1 MQPCIAPVLIRAH
14 VDGVSSD
21 ISQKA
26 LLQDSQLRAGSK
38 MPAGRTDILLRLWW
52 SKTPSFCVE
61 HMPQ

>member
-38 MPAGRTDILLRLWW
+38 MPAGRTDILLRL
-52 SKTPSFCVE
+52 
-61 HMPQ
+61 